1 MSSHLKKLDLYVP
14 QKNKTCMCCKKKT
27 YMCCKKNPVCA
38 VKKTCMCCKKNKTCM
53 CRRTCRFLHR
63 QPHCERA
70 PSSWAAEVKRVIF
83 KRHLVSSVQGRPRR
97 KNKAETV
104 NSIWPTKSSYLTKVY
119 LHIVLFYP
127 YLELTCKPVCRY
139 VFSEREVTK
148 KLVAKQVSS

>member
-1 MSSHLKKLDLYVP
+1 MFVDVGKRKIDGISPESCSTCPSSCQVKSPCSCVQALTNVISLETLEEAGPVCATKKI
-14 QKNKTCMCCKKKT
+14 TCMCCKK
-27 YMCCKKNPVCA
+27 
-38 VKKTCMCCKKNKTCM
+38 KTCM

-104 NSIWPTKSSYLTKVY
+104 NSIWLTRSSYLTKVY
-119 LHIVLFYP
+119 LHIILFSCP
-127 YLELTCKPVCRY
+127 LTA
-139 VFSEREVTK
+139 
-148 KLVAKQVSS
+148 L